1 MIYKDIIYGNI
12 ELNGIYEEIA
22 NSKDFLRLKDIVQT
36 AMSSLKYPDLEQE
49 TRYEHSIGVYYLM
62 CRTLNNLEK
71 KLSKDGLHIDKEEK
85 EIAKLAALLHDI
97 GHGVHSHLLERI
109 MNGSHEQKGID
120 IVRDS
125 STQIHQI
132 IVRNYGEE
140 FIDKLVQ
147 FMDCIYGK
155 TKVSQTAELREDNTV
170 PLKSLLGSL
179 ISHNIDLDRLDYL
192 IRESAYTKL
201 GTLTNYEELINSFEC
216 VLAGNQIILAIP
228 EERQYMLEANIL
240 ERTRNYNEIYFCD
253 DDYKGEHALE
263 QLLAE
268 LRRHPEE
275 VPNTIP
281 EYIRKFLTQDSADF
295 TIEEY
300 MMLTNKTFDEAIS
313 QIASTTKSEK
323 IRYLCDYKQNAKNYR
338 TLHNGRSEEY
348 IRKLLKKVIPEFPE
362 DSACIFS

>member
-192 IRESAYTKL
+192 IRESANFSNSRRKTIYARGKHFRKNKKL
-201 GTLTNYEELINSFEC
+201 
-216 VLAGNQIILAIP
+216 
-228 EERQYMLEANIL
+228 
-240 ERTRNYNEIYFCD
+240 
-253 DDYKGEHALE
+253 
-263 QLLAE
+263 
-268 LRRHPEE
+268 
-275 VPNTIP
+275 
-281 EYIRKFLTQDSADF
+281 
-295 TIEEY
+295 
-300 MMLTNKTFDEAIS
+300 
-313 QIASTTKSEK
+313 
-323 IRYLCDYKQNAKNYR
+323 
-338 TLHNGRSEEY
+338 
-348 IRKLLKKVIPEFPE
+348 
-362 DSACIFS
+362 